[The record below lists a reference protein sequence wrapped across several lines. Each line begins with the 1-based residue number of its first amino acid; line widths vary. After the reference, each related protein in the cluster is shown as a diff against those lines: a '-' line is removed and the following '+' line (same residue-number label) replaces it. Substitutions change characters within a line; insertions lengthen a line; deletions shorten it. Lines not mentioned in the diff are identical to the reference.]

1 MAIDFDSASE
11 DVVLN
16 LNLIAEQKELI
27 DEYASYAGMDAE
39 SFVLEAVF
47 ETITEIQSAAQ
58 AYSAACQGH
67 GDYTPQEFIDLCGL
81 DKELLDNVSA
91 KFHEEGI
98 Y

>member
-1 MAIDFDSASE
+1 MDLDTENISSE
-11 DVVLN
+11 EVLK
-16 LNLIAEQKELI
+16 LNLIPEQKELI
-27 DEYASYAGMDAE
+27 DEYASYAGMDAQ

-67 GDYTPQEFIDLCGL
+67 GDYSAEEFVDLCGL